1 MKSLLLYSEIKISTS
16 NLIKIASIM
25 LVVLMGTSCQRK
37 ETDEI
42 SRGDQAVVTVS
53 LKDAVFNGDEKLEPS
68 AKASVDRSNKTS
80 VHNTANISETQLGDD
95 LILVAELKEV
105 KNSTNLSSS
114 QMTTSGNA
122 EKAASTIERNQ
133 LIPGTRYKVVV
144 FGPDRKY
151 VTERDYAYGSEASTA
166 ALKLDGDKK
175 YTFIAYSVNS
185 TSILP
190 AVTFADASNKTLDNS
205 SVNGVTSSNDLMYF
219 STELTVS
226 GNNSNYLSIV
236 FKHRFSQITTII
248 DASVTGYTISAINA
262 NLSPQYTASNLKLA
276 DGSLTRTGTAGNAT
290 LSFSGLNTSI
300 LTSAPI
306 LINSETTSGTLTLS
320 SITIGP
326 LNKTSTA
333 AALSGLVIK
342 PGVKYNLTL
351 SITPTDGYVGDD
363 VRINGVTWSRRN
375 LSVANT
381 VTPDQAP
388 GTSQIFGNYYQF
400 GSSLVVAAPTATVT
414 NTNWKPASQPNNSW
428 NLGTELAP
436 VKTSNDPCP
445 VGYRVPTRTEF
456 QRLIDATV
464 HTDVGTWTKSNTNYS
479 AAKVLTSKR
488 NKSIKLTFPAQ
499 GFFGT
504 SVEVGT
510 SNYISLPLDER
521 GVVGVYW
528 TSTILNTS
536 GVDGINYLRF
546 VAGSPAFINYVQP
559 TNSTK
564 PFSMNI
570 RCVKY

>member
-1 MKSLLLYSEIKISTS
+1 
-16 NLIKIASIM
+16 M
-25 LVVLMGTSCQRK
+25 LVVLIGTSCQRK
-37 ETDEI
+37 ESDEI

-53 LKDAVFNGDEKLEPS
+53 LQDAVFSGEEKLEPS
-68 AKASVDRSNKTS
+68 AKASVDRTDKT
-80 VHNTANISETQLGDD
+80 NTLHKPNISETRLSDD
-95 LILVAELKEV
+95 LFLVAELTEV
-105 KNSTNLSSS
+105 KNATTLASS
-114 QMTTSGNA
+114 QTSVSGSTK
-122 EKAASTIERNQ
+122 KAASSIERNP

-190 AVTFADASNKTLDNS
+190 AITFADANNKTLDNS
-205 SVNGVTSSNDLMYF
+205 SVNGITASNDLMYF
-219 STELTVS
+219 STELTLS
-226 GNNSNYLSIV
+226 GAKTNYLNVV

-248 DASVTGYTISAINA
+248 DATSTGYTISAINA
-262 NLSPQYTASNLKLA
+262 NLSPQYTASNLKLG
-276 DGSLTRTGTAGNAT
+276 DGTLTRTGTAGNAT
-290 LSFSGLNTSI
+290 LSFSGLNTAI
-300 LTSAPI
+300 LKSAPM
-306 LINSETTSGTLTLS
+306 LMNSETTTGTLTLS

-351 SITPTDGYVGDD
+351 SIIPTDGYVGDD

-375 LSVANT
+375 LGVASSVS
-381 VTPDQAP
+381 PDQAP
-388 GTSQIFGNYYQF
+388 ASSQIFGNYYQF
-400 GSSLVVAAPTATVT
+400 GSSLIVASPTATVT
-414 NTNWKPASQPNNSW
+414 NSNWKGTSQPNNSW
-428 NLGTELAP
+428 NFGTEQAP
-436 VKTSNDPCP
+436 VKVSNDPCP
-445 VGYRVPTRTEF
+445 VGYRVPTKTEF
-456 QRLIDATV
+456 QRLIDGTV
-464 HTDVGTWTKSNTNYS
+464 HTDVGTWSNSSTNYS

-499 GFFGT
+499 GYFGT
-504 SVEVGT
+504 SVVVGT
-510 SNYISLPLDER
+510 SNYTPLPLDER
-521 GVVGVYW
+521 GAVGVYW
-528 TSTILNTS
+528 TSTISNSS

-546 VAGSPAFINYVQP
+546 IAGSPAFINYIQP
-559 TNSTK
+559 TASTK